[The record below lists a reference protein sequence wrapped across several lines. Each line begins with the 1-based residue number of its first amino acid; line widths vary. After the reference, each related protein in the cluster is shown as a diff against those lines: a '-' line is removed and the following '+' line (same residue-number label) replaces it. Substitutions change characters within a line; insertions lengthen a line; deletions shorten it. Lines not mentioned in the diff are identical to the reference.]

1 MVVPKPVAPSSISS
15 NLSVTFRVDNCGQR
29 SCIYMALRDRRG
41 TCRFSWLCKGTGGR
55 EKFVWEGGQ

>member
-1 MVVPKPVAPSSISS
+1 MVVPKPVAPYSISS

-55 EKFVWEGGQ
+55 EKFIW